1 MLKLRDDRLVWGD
14 ADDGPMSRVLGS
26 DHAVKHWAPVLSSIA
41 KAAVSENVR
50 HSHSIETLL
59 FAENLIRKQ
68 AKEFKELARES
79 TYTTRFFQ
87 HQNEDLYYMKQLGLP
102 AYLLGHEP
110 GVGKTLIAMMWA
122 RRIVRAQR
130 ILVICPNSAK
140 DQWRREIRRW
150 LGKKDLP
157 VTIVDGRVDE
167 QIVRASRKQG
177 WVIGHWE
184 SLVHARLG
192 YMQLDWDAIILDE
205 AHNIQNRQA
214 LRTDTALALATRSEH
229 RCALTA
235 HPFAN
240 DLSELWPILAFL
252 YPERYTSFWRWAGL
266 HIDMVPKPFGGFD
279 MTGAKRPR
287 LLKWELRPFLLR
299 RTKRSVFKSL
309 PRISRQ
315 RLDTPLTERGQ
326 REYGRIKK
334 QFFAEL
340 EAEAGNAGETFLL
353 PIINVFARTTRLRQ
367 YLVDPGLLGAKE
379 KSTKYPVVLELLK
392 DTAKPF
398 VIFTSF
404 AQAAMRLQDFLR
416 KSKLQ
421 TRVLQ
426 GSMKKGQSA
435 QAQVQFHRGDLHALI
450 CVTGFAK
457 ESLNLGGFGYVAHL
471 DLPWNAKDY
480 EQTEGRVDRPQE
492 GTGKL
497 VPTTSYRLITPGTY
511 EEKMEKKLEKKHRR
525 FGEVFTLGSLKEL
538 FNG

>member
-1 MLKLRDDRLVWGD
+1 MLKLRNGLLVWD
-14 ADDGPMSRVLGS
+14 DTDDGPMSRVLGS
-26 DHAVKHWAPVLSSIA
+26 DHAVKHKAPLLASIA
-41 KAAVSENVR
+41 KAAVSERVR
-50 HSHSIETLL
+50 HEQSIEELL
-59 FAENLIRKQ
+59 AEENVVRTMRKRVRTA
-68 AKEFKELARES
+68 AKDLTWS
-79 TYTTRFFQ
+79 NRFFQ
-87 HQNEDLYYMKQLGLP
+87 HQNEDIHYMLAMGLP
-102 AYLLGHEP
+102 AYLIGHEP

-122 RRIVRAQR
+122 RRVVRAER
-130 ILVICPNSAK
+130 ILVVCPNSAK
-140 DQWRREIRRW
+140 EQWRREIRRW

-157 VTIVDGRVDE
+157 VTIVEGRMDE
-167 QIVRASRKQG
+167 QIVRASRKRG

-192 YMQLDWDAIILDE
+192 YMQLEWDAIILDE

-214 LRTDTALALATRSEH
+214 LRTDTALALAKQTEH

-252 YPERYTSFWRWAGL
+252 YPERYTSFWRWAHL
-266 HIDMVPKPFGGFD
+266 HIDIVPKPFGGFD
-279 MTGAKRPR
+279 MTGASRPR

-309 PRISRQ
+309 PRVTRL

-326 REYGRIKK
+326 REYARIKK

-340 EAEAGNAGETFLL
+340 EAEAGDAGETFLL
-353 PIINVFARTTRLRQ
+353 PIINAYARTTRLRQ

-392 DTAKPF
+392 DTTKPF

-404 AQAAMRLQDFLR
+404 AQAAIRLRDFLT
-416 KSKLQ
+416 KAKV
-421 TRVLQ
+421 TARVLQ
-426 GSMKKGQSA
+426 GGMKKGQSA
-435 QAQVQFHRGDLHALI
+435 ATQVAFHRGDLHALI
-450 CVTGFAK
+450 CVTAYAK

-471 DLPWNAKDY
+471 DLPWNAKEY

-497 VPTTSYRLITPGTY
+497 VPTTSYRLITPGSY
-511 EEKMEKKLEKKHRR
+511 EEKLEKKLEKKHRR